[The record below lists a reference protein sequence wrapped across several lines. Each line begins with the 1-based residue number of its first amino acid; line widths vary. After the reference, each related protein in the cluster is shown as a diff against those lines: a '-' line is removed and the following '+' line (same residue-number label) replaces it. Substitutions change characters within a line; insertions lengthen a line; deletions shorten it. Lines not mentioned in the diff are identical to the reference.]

1 MDLRTENNNLKNPA
15 EISSLQITRKVASQ
29 LKPLPPVDQLLFGRH
44 FSDHWFSSKFSGE
57 RGWHDLRV
65 EPYGPIQLEP
75 TAGVFHYGQS
85 LFEGMKAFR
94 QPDGSVKLFRPEFNA
109 SRLND
114 GAARLCLPSVPRE
127 IFMAALRELVS
138 LDERWVPAE
147 KGCSL
152 YIRPT
157 LIATEPLLKA
167 IPSREAL
174 FFVVLSPSGPYF
186 QGRKTP
192 LRIFVEEQAVRAA
205 PGGIGGVKAG
215 GNYAA
220 SFQSAIRANKDGFDQ
235 VLWLD
240 SAHEGVEEVGTMNVF
255 FVLKGEI
262 VTPAL
267 NGSILPG
274 GTRDSVLQILRRKGL
289 PVSERRI
296 TMEELVEA
304 HSQGRLLEAF
314 GAGTAAVI
322 NSIGELNYRG
332 TPLHI
337 NGGELGGLT
346 RQLYDTIT
354 GIQYGTVDDTFGWM
368 KSVSDLK

>member
-1 MDLRTENNNLKNPA
+1 MLETLSLKNPTESNSA
-15 EISSLQITRKVASQ
+15 SLQITRKVAST

-44 FSDHWFSSKFSGE
+44 FSDHWFSSKFHADK
-57 RGWHDLRV
+57 GWYDLRV
-65 EPYGPIQLEP
+65 EPYGPIALEP
-75 TAGVFHYGQS
+75 TAGVFHYGQA

-94 QPDGSVKLFRPEFNA
+94 QPDGGVKLFRPDFNC

-114 GAARLCLPSVPRE
+114 GARRLCLPEVPRE
-127 IFMAALRELVS
+127 VFMASLRELIS

-157 LIATEPLLKA
+157 LIATEALLKA
-167 IPSREAL
+167 VPSKEAL

-192 LRIFVEEQAVRAA
+192 LRIFVEEKALRAA

-215 GNYAA
+215 GNYAS
-220 SFQSAIRANKDGFDQ
+220 SFQSAIKANKAGFDQ

-240 SAHEGVEEVGTMNVF
+240 AEHEGVEEVGTMNVF

-274 GTRDSVLQILRRKGL
+274 NTRDSVLQILRHKGL

-296 TMEELVEA
+296 TMSELLKA
-304 HSQGRLLEAF
+304 HSEGRLLEAF
-314 GAGTAAVI
+314 GTGTAAVI
-322 NSIGELNYRG
+322 NSIGELNFRG
-332 TPLHI
+332 TPLYI

-346 RQLYDTIT
+346 KQLYDTIT
-354 GIQYGTVDDTFGWM
+354 GIQYGTADDTFGWM
-368 KSVSDLK
+368 KAIPSLR